1 MKTQL
6 SPRAVSAFRLA
17 MNDSI
22 RLKIQSAVRK
32 DGARGALWLP
42 EGADVLPAFLLEEGC
57 HSAGFIA
64 TIHVR
69 HHLLLSLGWRFTC
82 LPPNDASSITQ
93 LKSDVNRPI

>member
-1 MKTQL
+1 
-6 SPRAVSAFRLA
+6 

-22 RLKIQSAVRK
+22 PLSHRERGRGEGIQSAAFA

-42 EGADVLPAFLLEEGC
+42 YLLEEGC

-82 LPPNDASSITQ
+82 LPPDDASSITQ